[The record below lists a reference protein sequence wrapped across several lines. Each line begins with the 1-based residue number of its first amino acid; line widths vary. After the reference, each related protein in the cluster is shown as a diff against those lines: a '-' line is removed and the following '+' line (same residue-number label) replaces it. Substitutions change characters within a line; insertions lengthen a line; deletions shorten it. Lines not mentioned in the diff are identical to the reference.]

1 MEHLILLATDIFGET
16 GPVRELAA
24 HFEERGYG
32 SAIVSPYAGKCAFT
46 DEEAAYA
53 FFLQRG
59 GVAPYAEKIRARL
72 RELTKPLVCIGFSA
86 GAAALWRAL
95 AVPEAGDVE
104 TAILFYGSQIRAAS
118 ALQPRCPA
126 LLVFPAEEAHFSV
139 PELIDCLQGTPGV
152 YCTTVPWLHG
162 YMNSLSAHFNRE
174 GSRRSL
180 AWLEEVLGRPAGERH
195 GGDIFRSLL
204 SRD

>member
-16 GPVRELAA
+16 GPVREFAA
-24 HFEERGYG
+24 HFGEWGYG
-32 SAIVSPYAGKCAFT
+32 SAIVSPYAGACAFT
-46 DEEAAYA
+46 DEEEAYA
-53 FFLQRG
+53 YFLQRG

-72 RELTKPLVCIGFSA
+72 RELTGALVCIGFSA

-95 AVPEAGDVE
+95 AASEAGDVE

-118 ALQPRCPA
+118 ALQPRCPT

-139 PELIDCLQGTPGV
+139 PELIDRLQGRSGV

-162 YMNSLSAHFNRE
+162 YMNSLSVHFDRD
-174 GSRRSL
+174 GCRRSL
-180 AWLEEVLGRPAGERH
+180 VWLEELLGRPAGERH
-195 GGDIFRSLL
+195 GGDIFRVLR